1 MHNFRSKNLKFK
13 YLINDIIIDIIVGRY
28 NHHTYLLER
37 ERERERNKKKGKLH
51 IWSLIF
57 YAMYQFDHQPFKCV
71 NLVPNILILCQN
83 NPYR

>member
-37 ERERERNKKKGKLH
+37 EREREK
-51 IWSLIF
+51 
-57 YAMYQFDHQPFKCV
+57 
-71 NLVPNILILCQN
+71 
-83 NPYR
+83 